1 MADLIKIRSG
11 ALGNRSTMP
20 KLNEDELGYCTDTK
34 ELYIGTDS
42 ENVRLCG
49 ENDVAMIRE
58 LQATIISLS
67 ETTRAIIA
75 RLDALEKPSE

>member
-49 ENDVAMIRE
+49 VNDLAIIQN
-58 LQATIISLS
+58 LQATISSLS
-67 ETTRAIIA
+67 KAIEDITA
-75 RLDALEKPSE
+75 RLGKLEKPSE

>member
-1 MADLIKIRSG
+1 MDDLIKIRSG